1 MMSEMLKVYKE
12 YGVLKLA
19 NLFDE
24 KSVLRIHE
32 AIDAYIEGVLPNLP
46 EADYVMEADGK
57 SVRNLWRME
66 KHAAFFDELANSER
80 LLGVVAPFVNG
91 APVVMSVETFNKP
104 AQSGSGVPPHQDNAY
119 FCLEPPDALTLWIAI
134 DRVTK
139 ANGPVS
145 YVRGSHHS
153 GMRDHVPSGVSGNS
167 MALADT
173 LERHGPYAPLLEP
186 GDALI
191 HHCEVVH
198 YSAANRSDE
207 PRCGL
212 LIVYRGAHCVRNQ
225 ELHDNYAGAQ

>member
-1 MMSEMLKVYKE
+1 MSEMLKAYNE

-24 KSVLRIHE
+24 ASVLRIHK
-32 AIDAYIEGVLPNLP
+32 AIDAYIGDTLPALP
-46 EADYVMEADGK
+46 KGDYVMEADGK
-57 SVRNLWRME
+57 SVRNLWRMD
-66 KHAAFFDELANSER
+66 KHAPFFDELANSER
-80 LLGVVAPFVNG
+80 LLGVVAPFVKG
-91 APVVMSVETFNKP
+91 DPVVMSVETFNKP

-119 FCLEPPDALTLWIAI
+119 FCLEPPDALTVWIAI

-145 YVRGSHHS
+145 YMRGSQRG

-167 MALADT
+167 MGLADT
-173 LERHGPYAPLLEP
+173 LERHEPYAPLLEP

-212 LIVYRGAHCVRNQ
+212 LIVYRGAHCKRN
-225 ELHDNYAGAQ
+225 EHLHSVYAGAQ